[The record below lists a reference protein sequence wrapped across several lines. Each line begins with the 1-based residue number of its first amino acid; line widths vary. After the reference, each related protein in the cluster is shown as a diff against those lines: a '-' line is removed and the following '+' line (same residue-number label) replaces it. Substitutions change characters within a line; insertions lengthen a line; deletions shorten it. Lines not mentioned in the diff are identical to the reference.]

1 MKKTTYLLLF
11 VSVLLFTS
19 CVIKRDMST
28 PENQKWLKMEQNPI
42 APAEFK
48 DYDGTLL
55 VAFDFRGLSLEKT
68 AKKVLDEHY
77 KKPYKL
83 IFYGEGESLTDGTY
97 GKEEYQYVIN
107 VDSHS
112 SKTGNMRTH
121 TLSFVL
127 TDRQTN
133 EPYGAFRKGFKINT
147 FEDYIRVLMT
157 ENY

>member
-1 MKKTTYLLLF
+1 
-11 VSVLLFTS
+11 
-19 CVIKRDMST
+19 MST
-28 PENQKWLKMEQNPI
+28 PKNQKSLKMAQNPI
-42 APAEFK
+42 APPEFK

-68 AKKVLDEHY
+68 AKKVLDEYY

-97 GKEEYQYVIN
+97 DKDEYQYVIN

-112 SKTGNMRTH
+112 SKIGNVRTR

-133 EPYGAFRKGFKINT
+133 EPYSASRKGFKIRT
-147 FEDYIRVLMT
+147 FEDYIKVLMT
-157 ENY
+157 ENH